1 MQSHPSLS
9 RLALSSRT
17 PEYAYRI
24 AIVAAA
30 VLLLVTW
37 FTAIP

>member
-1 MQSHPSLS
+1 MQSQFSVSSL
-9 RLALSSRT
+9 APSSRK

-30 VLLLVTW
+30 MILLLTW
-37 FTAIP
+37 FTV

>member
-1 MQSHPSLS
+1 MQRDFRASSL
-9 RLALSSRT
+9 APSSRK

-30 VLLLVTW
+30 MILLLTW
-37 FTAIP
+37 FSV

>member
-1 MQSHPSLS
+1 MQSHPAVPSL
-9 RLALSSRT
+9 APSSRK

-24 AIVAAA
+24 AIVATAMI
-30 VLLLVTW
+30 LLLTL

>member
-1 MQSHPSLS
+1 MQSHLSLS
-9 RLALSSRT
+9 RLALYSRT

-30 VLLLVTW
+30 LILLLTW
-37 FTAIP
+37 FSA

>member
-1 MQSHPSLS
+1 MQRHSSVS
-9 RLALSSRT
+9 ILAPSSRK

-30 VLLLVTW
+30 MVLLLTW
-37 FTAIP
+37 LSV

>member
-1 MQSHPSLS
+1 MQSHSSLS
-9 RLALSSRT
+9 NVALSSRK

-30 VLLLVTW
+30 LILLLTW
-37 FTAIP
+37 FTGIP

>member
-1 MQSHPSLS
+1 MQSHSSLS
-9 RLALSSRT
+9 TLAPSIRK

-30 VLLLVTW
+30 LILLLTW
-37 FTAIP
+37 FSV